1 MKYQNVSEASGKK
14 LASSAIDPL
23 VALSRGYR
31 RVENAGELDI
41 SASQKRQAKK
51 MGGAGPVMVMPWH
64 RIDEVASSAS
74 RLEVA
79 KESCIQMRPENP
91 VVGTGGKVVK
101 YLNLKGE
108 KMPLDIHPA
117 TPIENIKNP
126 DIIYITEGLLKA
138 DALLSNILKENEINT
153 ETKKDDDKT
162 SATVRLR
169 KALESLGFRP
179 LIISIV
185 GVANWRGPGIETLAI
200 RGKKVVIAF
209 DADIASN
216 FNVWTQADKLSR
228 FLIDDKQVSSVKF
241 LTLAGEEE
249 KTGLD
254 DFFASGGTYSE
265 LEENLSDLP
274 PRPKADLTPDV
285 DGEIELKRWYIS
297 KDGTAALT
305 YVPPN
310 GESGFDGDWM
320 KVCDLGGRIKSIFT
334 SRCPEDREIESGK
347 SRPLGDKDPYQVE
360 VEVSYRTG
368 DGKVVT
374 GVIAGSSQ
382 MLDTPPNRW
391 RKECN
396 ASIPAS
402 ISLHPQWP
410 PKEGDLWLRAVKSH
424 RWQEIEKK
432 VVYEVMGY
440 RPGSGNGAP
449 DFLVGTQKIS
459 PDGVEEIADPPVTE
473 EMLKGSYSFGVSE
486 LGAFGTEEWKGQ
498 VREALGLMTKALYF
512 GAYRG
517 GGNLQHARSIADIVV
532 GASLFNTL
540 PIPSRLS
547 TMLIG
552 APGTGKSWTAS
563 QMMNFWTSPDSCW
576 TNNHLPGN
584 AGDTSAATEIALASP
599 PIWCVDDLAPSSSK
613 RASDSAKEAV
623 ANAIRAI
630 HNRTGKR
637 RSNPQLTSANVR
649 VPNAVLVVT
658 GENPLQG
665 ESIRQRTIEIFFS
678 KDKDDPT
685 RNTLGKNE
693 DVMFAEDVAED
704 GYYSLITCAMIQY
717 VQHLGIQMGWENLTK
732 SLKKSLDKKTASLQ
746 DLARTRGEDAGSFKR
761 RAEICSQVVLALSV
775 LRSLGEYVGAEDEYW
790 SEIFTDKK
798 SYQIE
803 VNERVLAL
811 FYASSSEV
819 EESGLGEQ
827 ALSVLSGK
835 LLSGAVHLRSAFDSS
850 APYGQPAIDSMIG
863 WAKGDGTSPNSPCIG
878 YALNT
883 EPDGTG
889 ARVAIIN
896 TQSAYKEIKGDI
908 ELHGFSRSGLWNA
921 MWTEGIAQKGVGT
934 PRRKTTVQVRRTS
947 ADGQSI
953 AICGVPILLD
963 KLIGNG
969 GDDGSD

>member
-1 MKYQNVSEASGKK
+1 MKYKNVSGKSSEK
-14 LASSAIDPL
+14 LNSSAISSL
-23 VALSRGYR
+23 VALSRGY
-31 RVENAGELDI
+31 ESFA
-41 SASQKRQAKK
+41 SASELSLPSAQKRQAKK
-51 MGGAGPVMVMPWH
+51 MGGTGQVLVMPWY

-79 KESCIQMRPENP
+79 EPSCIQLRPENP
-91 VVGTGGKVVK
+91 VVGTGGKIVK
-101 YLNLKGE
+101 YVNLKGE

-126 DIIYITEGLLKA
+126 DLIYITEGLLKA
-138 DALLSNILKENEINT
+138 DSLLTNIIEENGI
-153 ETKKDDDKT
+153 ETSLSEKDDKT

-169 KALESLGFRP
+169 KALESLDFRP

-185 GVANWRGPGIETLAI
+185 GVGNWKGPGIGSLAI
-200 RGKKVVIAF
+200 RGKKVLVAF
-209 DADIASN
+209 DADIATN
-216 FNVWTQADKLSR
+216 QNVWNQADKLSR
-228 FLIDDKQVSSVKF
+228 FLLDDKQVYSVKF
-241 LTLAGEEE
+241 LSLDGEEE
-249 KTGLD
+249 KSGLD
-254 DFFASGGTYSE
+254 DFFASGGSYKD
-265 LEENLSDLP
+265 LKKYIGDLP
-274 PRPKADLTPDV
+274 PRPQSTLEPEL
-285 DGEIELKRWYIS
+285 DGEVELKRWYIS

-310 GESGFDGDWM
+310 AESGFDGDWL
-320 KVCDLGGRIKSIFT
+320 KVCDIGGRVKSIYT
-334 SRCPEDREIESGK
+334 TRCPEDREIESGN
-347 SRPLGDKDPYQVE
+347 SRPLGAKDPYQVE
-360 VEVSYRTG
+360 VEVSYRDS
-368 DGKVVT
+368 DGKIVT
-374 GVIAGSSQ
+374 GVITGTSQ

-391 RKECN
+391 RRECN

-410 PKEGDLWLRAVKSH
+410 PKEGDLWLRAVKDH

-440 RPGSGNGAP
+440 QPGSGDGVP

-459 PDGVEEIADPPVTE
+459 TSGVEEISDPPVSE
-473 EMLKGSYSFGVSE
+473 EMLKGAYSFGVSE
-486 LGAFGTEEWKGQ
+486 LGAFGTDEWKEQ
-498 VREALGLMTKALYF
+498 VKQAICLMTKALYF

-517 GGNLQHARSIADIVV
+517 GGNLTHAHSIADVVV
-532 GASLFNTL
+532 GASLFNCL
-540 PIPSRLS
+540 PLPSRLS

-599 PIWCVDDLAPSSSK
+599 PIWCVDDLAPTASR
-613 RASDSAKEAV
+613 RASESNKEAV

-630 HNRTGKR
+630 HNRTGRR

-658 GENPLQG
+658 AENPLVG

-678 KDKDDPT
+678 RDKDDPS

-704 GYYSLITCAMIQY
+704 GYYSVITCAMVQY
-717 VQHLGIQMGWENLTK
+717 IQHLGVKMGWEKLTK
-732 SLKKSLDKKTASLQ
+732 SLKRSLDKKTTALQ
-746 DLARTRGEDAGSFKR
+746 ALATRRGEDAGSFKR

-775 LRSLGEYVGAEDEYW
+775 LRSLGEYVGAEGDEGW
-790 SEIFTDKK
+790 DEIFCDKASFQSEI
-798 SYQIE
+798 
-803 VNERVLAL
+803 NERILEL

-819 EESGLGEQ
+819 DDSGLGEQ

-835 LLSGAVHLRSAFDSS
+835 LLSGAVHLRSVFDSS

-863 WAKGDGTSPNSPCIG
+863 WAKGDGSAPNSPCIG
-878 YALNT
+878 YAINT

-896 TQSAYKEIKGDI
+896 TQSAYKEIKSDI

-921 MWTEGIAQKGVGT
+921 FWTEGIAQKGVGT

-947 ADGQSI
+947 ADGQSV
-953 AICGVPILLD
+953 AINGVPILLD
-963 KLIGNG
+963 RLIGNG
-969 GDDGSD
+969 GSDD

>member
-1 MKYQNVSEASGKK
+1 MKYKDVAG
-14 LASSAIDPL
+14 ASSEKLSSSAVSPL
-23 VALSRGYR
+23 VALSRGYKSL
-31 RVENAGELDI
+31 ASASELDLP
-41 SASQKRQAKK
+41 AAQKRQANKT
-51 MGGAGPVMVMPWH
+51 GGDGPVLVMPWH

-79 KESCIQMRPENP
+79 GDSCIQLRPENP
-91 VVGTGGKVVK
+91 IVGTGGKVIK
-101 YLNLKGE
+101 YVNLKGE
-108 KMPLDIHPA
+108 KMPLDVHPA

-138 DALLSNILKENEINT
+138 DSLLTNIIKENGIETSIN
-153 ETKKDDDKT
+153 ETDDKT
-162 SATVRLR
+162 AAVVRLR
-169 KALESLGFRP
+169 KALESLPFRP

-185 GVANWRGPGIETLAI
+185 GVGNWRGPGIEALAI
-200 RGKKVVIAF
+200 KGKKVLVAF
-209 DADIASN
+209 DADIATN
-216 FNVWTQADKLSR
+216 FNVWNQADKLAR
-228 FLIDDKQVSSVKF
+228 FLKDDKQVSSVKF
-241 LTLAGEEE
+241 LSLKYAEE
-249 KTGLD
+249 KSGLD
-254 DFFASGGTYSE
+254 DFFASGGSYKDLKDYSGG
-265 LEENLSDLP
+265 LP
-274 PRPKADLTPDV
+274 PRPQGALVPDV
-285 DGEIELKRWYIS
+285 DGEVELRRWYIS

-310 GESGFDGDWM
+310 DESGFEGGWL

-360 VEVSYRTG
+360 VEVSYRG
-368 DGKVVT
+368 ADGEIVT
-374 GVIAGSSQ
+374 GVISGSSQ
-382 MLDTPPNRW
+382 MLDTPPSRW
-391 RKECN
+391 RRECN

-410 PKEGDLWLRAVKSH
+410 PKEGDLWLRAVKAH

-440 RPGSGNGAP
+440 QPGSGNGAP

-459 PDGVEEIADPPVTE
+459 PDGVEEIADPPVSE
-473 EMLKGSYSFGVSE
+473 EMLKGAYSFGVSE
-486 LGAFGTEEWKGQ
+486 LGAFGTDSWKEE

-517 GGNLQHARSIADIVV
+517 GGNLKHARSIADIVV

-613 RASDSAKEAV
+613 RASDAAKEAV

-649 VPNAVLVVT
+649 VPNATLVVT
-658 GENPLQG
+658 AENPLQG

-678 KDKDDPT
+678 RDKDDPS

-693 DVMFAEDVAED
+693 DVMFAEDIAED
-704 GYYSLITCAMIQY
+704 GYYSVVTCAMVQY
-717 VQHLGIQMGWENLTK
+717 IQHLGQEIGWEKFTK
-732 SLKKSLDKKTASLQ
+732 SLKRSLDKKTAALQ
-746 DLARTRGEDAGSFKR
+746 ASATTRGEDAGSFKR

-775 LRSLGEYVGAEDEYW
+775 LRSLGEYVGAEEDKHW
-790 SEIFTDKK
+790 SEIFTDKA
-798 SYQIE
+798 SFNAE
-803 VNERVLAL
+803 VNDRILEL

-819 EESGLGEQ
+819 DDSGLGEQ

-835 LLSGAVHLRSAFDSS
+835 LLSGAVHLRSVFDSS

-863 WAKGDGTSPNSPCIG
+863 WAKGDGSTPNSPCIG
-878 YALNT
+878 YAINT
-883 EPDGTG
+883 EPDGSG
-889 ARVAIIN
+889 AKVAIIN
-896 TQSAYKEIKGDI
+896 TQSAYKEIKSDI

-921 MWTEGIAQKGVGT
+921 FWTEGIAQKGVGT
-934 PRRKTTVQVRRTS
+934 LRRKIAVQVRRTS
-947 ADGQSI
+947 ADGQKIDIS
-953 AICGVPILLD
+953 GVPILLD
-963 KLIGNG
+963 RLIGNG
-969 GDDGSD
+969 GDSSD